1 MEHTD
6 KRVDAYITK
15 AAPFAQPI
23 LEHIR
28 ELVHKACPEATENI
42 KWGMPFF
49 EYKGVICGMAA
60 FKQHCSINFWKG
72 ALLSDPHHLL
82 EQGERTAMGQMG
94 RITSLQD
101 LPADRILLSYF
112 KEAALLNEQDI
123 KLAPKPAAKEKQD
136 IPTPDDLQKALNKN
150 KAAGKVF
157 KEASYSFR
165 KEYIMWITEAKT
177 EATRTKRLETAV
189 EWIAEGKGR
198 NWKYEKK

>member
-6 KRVDAYITK
+6 KRVDAYIAK
-15 AAPFAQPI
+15 AASFAQPI

-60 FKQHCSINFWKG
+60 FKQHCSLSFWKG
-72 ALLSDPHHLL
+72 ALLSDPHQLL

-101 LPADRILLSYF
+101 LPADRVLLSYF
-112 KEAALLNEQDI
+112 KEAVSLNEQDI
-123 KLAPKPAAKEKQD
+123 KVAPKPAAKEKERH
-136 IPTPDDLQKALNKN
+136 PC
-150 KAAGKVF
+150 AGG
-157 KEASYSFR
+157 S
-165 KEYIMWITEAKT
+165 AKS
-177 EATRTKRLETAV
+177 A
-189 EWIAEGKGR
+189 
-198 NWKYEKK
+198 